1 MLAVSFADPQALR
14 SPRPPRPQVPQAVA
28 RASDLLTETLQENV
42 RSNALVAHLSVN
54 AAAASS
60 SPCHYSDVGRI
71 GRPRRQRQAHDAAS
85 LTTESNSP
93 LASSPPEQSV
103 PQNPTPVRATP
114 LPADGL
120 VQPASSTMPEFDMA
134 FLDNVPW
141 LDWTNSAS
149 QMSPS
154 IAWDNFPTPANET
167 GDPQDAHSQS
177 SPGRK
182 GPCECAILAHKH
194 FSILGESHEGL
205 EPLRSLREAAQVAK
219 KLLTCDVCFDTGK
232 GHRGV
237 TGNVYLLGAL
247 LSNIASSYAQFFVQQ
262 KTRLADKE
270 NEQQTLTLGHGP
282 SASPDS
288 LVELRVGSTEYL
300 ALLKS
305 GIRVD
310 ATSLSA
316 ICDEFAQRQQ
326 KLHNEGH
333 EQCAQGRPC
342 QSKDAS
348 GCSKPSQHSHA
359 ICPKAETDDPRR
371 FFLCFQAVRMV
382 RASIEELQAVLED
395 EALASP
401 YPRC

>member
-1 MLAVSFADPQALR
+1 MMLNKASIAPNGFNQPLKR
-14 SPRPPRPQVPQAVA
+14 
-28 RASDLLTETLQENV
+28 RAACDACRKRKIKCAGGTPVCQ
-42 RSNALVAHLSVN
+42 RCGRLVI
-54 AAAASS
+54 
-60 SPCHYSDVGRI
+60 PCHYSDVGRI

-93 LASSPPEQSV
+93 LTSSPPEQSV
-103 PQNPTPVRATP
+103 PQNQTPVRATP

-120 VQPASSTMPEFDMA
+120 VQPTSSTVPEFDMA

-149 QMSPS
+149 QMSPN

-167 GDPQDAHSQS
+167 GEPQDAHSQS

-182 GPCECAILAHKH
+182 GPCDWPGTFTIAAGGSTSSQKAADMRRL
-194 FSILGESHEGL
+194 
-205 EPLRSLREAAQVAK
+205 LRYGQGSQ
-219 KLLTCDVCFDTGK
+219 
-232 GHRGV
+232 GV

-270 NEQQTLTLGHGP
+270 NEQQTLILGHGP

-333 EQCAQGRPC
+333 EQCVQGRPC

>member
-1 MLAVSFADPQALR
+1 
-14 SPRPPRPQVPQAVA
+14 
-28 RASDLLTETLQENV
+28 
-42 RSNALVAHLSVN
+42 
-54 AAAASS
+54 
-60 SPCHYSDVGRI
+60 
-71 GRPRRQRQAHDAAS
+71 
-85 LTTESNSP
+85 
-93 LASSPPEQSV
+93 
-103 PQNPTPVRATP
+103 
-114 LPADGL
+114 
-120 VQPASSTMPEFDMA
+120 MA

-141 LDWTNSAS
+141 LDWTNPAS
-149 QMSPS
+149 QLSPS
-154 IAWDNFPTPANET
+154 IAWDNFPTPAGET
-167 GDPQDAHSQS
+167 ADHQDTQSQTS
-177 SPGRK
+177 SGRK
-182 GPCECAILAHKH
+182 GPCDCAILAHKH

-262 KTRLADKE
+262 KTRLAGKG

-288 LVELRVGSTEYL
+288 LIELRVGSAEYL

-310 ATSLSA
+310 ATNLSA

-333 EQCAQGRPC
+333 EQCAKGRPC

-359 ICPKAETDDPRR
+359 ICPKATTDDPRR

>member
-1 MLAVSFADPQALR
+1 MMANNAS
-14 SPRPPRPQVPQAVA
+14 VA
-28 RASDLLTETLQENV
+28 RNGVSQPLKRRAACDACRKRKIKCAGGTPVCQ
-42 RSNALVAHLSVN
+42 RCGRLVI
-54 AAAASS
+54 
-60 SPCHYSDVGRI
+60 PCHYSDVARI

-85 LTTESNSP
+85 LTADSNSP
-93 LASSPPEQSV
+93 LVSSPPEQ
-103 PQNPTPVRATP
+103 PVSQDAASMRTAP

-120 VQPASSTMPEFDMA
+120 VQPASSMPEFDMS
-134 FLDNVPW
+134 FLDNIPW
-141 LDWTNSAS
+141 PDWTNSAS
-149 QMSPS
+149 QLSPS
-154 IAWDNFPTPANET
+154 LTWDNFSTPSSDTT
-167 GDPQDAHSQS
+167 GDHQDTNSRS
-177 SPGRK
+177 LSGTK
-182 GPCECAILAHKH
+182 GPCDCAILAHKH

-219 KLLTCDVCFDTGK
+219 KLLTCGVCFDTGK

-262 KTRLADKE
+262 KTRLAGKG
-270 NEQQTLTLGHGP
+270 NEQQTLTLGHGA
-282 SASPDS
+282 SAPPDS
-288 LVELRVGSTEYL
+288 LIELRVGSVEYL
-300 ALLKS
+300 ALIKS
-305 GIRVD
+305 GIRID
-310 ATSLSA
+310 AANLSA

-333 EQCAQGRPC
+333 EECAEGRPC

-348 GCSKPSQHSHA
+348 GCSKPTQHSHA
-359 ICPKAETDDPRR
+359 ICPKAAADDPRR

>member
-1 MLAVSFADPQALR
+1 MMANNAPAVHSNGFNQPLKR
-14 SPRPPRPQVPQAVA
+14 
-28 RASDLLTETLQENV
+28 RAACDACRKRKIKCAGGTPVCQ
-42 RSNALVAHLSVN
+42 RCGRLVI
-54 AAAASS
+54 
-60 SPCHYSDVGRI
+60 PCHYSDVAR
-71 GRPRRQRQAHDAAS
+71 
-85 LTTESNSP
+85 
-93 LASSPPEQSV
+93 SSPHEGDPSLAE
-103 PQNPTPVRATP
+103 
-114 LPADGL
+114 GL
-120 VQPASSTMPEFDMA
+120 VQPASSMPEFDMA

-141 LDWTNSAS
+141 LDWTNPAS
-149 QMSPS
+149 QLSPS
-154 IAWDNFPTPANET
+154 IAWDNFPTPT
-167 GDPQDAHSQS
+167 GEAGDHQDTQSQS
-177 SPGRK
+177 SSGKR
-182 GPCECAILAHKH
+182 GPCDCAILAHKH

-219 KLLTCDVCFDTGK
+219 KLLTCD
-232 GHRGV
+232 
-237 TGNVYLLGAL
+237 
-247 LSNIASSYAQFFVQQ
+247 FFVQQ
-262 KTRLADKE
+262 KTRLAGKGS
-270 NEQQTLTLGHGP
+270 EQQTLTLGHGP

-288 LVELRVGSTEYL
+288 LVELRVGSAEYL

-333 EQCAQGRPC
+333 EQCAKGRPC

-359 ICPKAETDDPRR
+359 ICPKATTDDPRR